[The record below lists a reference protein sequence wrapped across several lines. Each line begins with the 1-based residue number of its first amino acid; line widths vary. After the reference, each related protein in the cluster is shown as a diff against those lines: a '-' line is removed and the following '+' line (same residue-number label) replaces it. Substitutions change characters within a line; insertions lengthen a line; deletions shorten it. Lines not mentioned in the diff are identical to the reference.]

1 MRIFVLTD
9 LYPPH
14 YCGGYELRCREQVE
28 ELTKRDH
35 EVFVLTSTWGLGESK
50 VEGKV
55 YRLLHVNP
63 TLGPFSKKDPLHL
76 LKRYAQLKLAFASRR
91 DYRIA
96 RDILAALRPD
106 VAYIWNMGNVPVS
119 SVLAVQDQGIP
130 TVFNLGG
137 PWLAELKT
145 ELCLEPNPLK
155 RRYRAAIVGLE
166 DFGRIDLRHIL
177 VNSRALMQ
185 SYLELDFP
193 EQNITVIPRGIPS
206 HLIMDANDLSSLPS
220 ADKDGVKLIFTGRL
234 VPEKGPDVAIE
245 AVAHMVREL
254 GISDIRLDIIGT
266 GPDEN
271 VRQLHDMVIDLGL
284 DKRVTFL
291 GRLEH
296 QELLVRYTEYDVLLF
311 TSRWMEPFSVT
322 LLEAMA
328 RGLPVIATNVGCV
341 PEIISA
347 GENGLLVPPD
357 EPRAIAD
364 AVRTL
369 LQDPAL
375 AQKIRYAGLN
385 TVRERY
391 AHERIVDQSEEYLQ
405 MVLQQAHPGFDV

>member
-1 MRIFVLTD
+1 
-9 LYPPH
+9 
-14 YCGGYELRCREQVE
+14 
-28 ELTKRDH
+28 
-35 EVFVLTSTWGLGESK
+35 
-50 VEGKV
+50 
-55 YRLLHVNP
+55 
-63 TLGPFSKKDPLHL
+63 
-76 LKRYAQLKLAFASRR
+76 
-91 DYRIA
+91 
-96 RDILAALRPD
+96 
-106 VAYIWNMGNVPVS
+106 
-119 SVLAVQDQGIP
+119 
-130 TVFNLGG
+130 
-137 PWLAELKT
+137 
-145 ELCLEPNPLK
+145 
-155 RRYRAAIVGLE
+155 
-166 DFGRIDLRHIL
+166 
-177 VNSRALMQ
+177 
-185 SYLELDFP
+185 
-193 EQNITVIPRGIPS
+193 
-206 HLIMDANDLSSLPS
+206 
-220 ADKDGVKLIFTGRL
+220 
-234 VPEKGPDVAIE
+234 
-245 AVAHMVREL
+245 
-254 GISDIRLDIIGT
+254 
-266 GPDEN
+266 
-271 VRQLHDMVIDLGL
+271 LHDMVIDLGL